1 MRLSTSW
8 MQQTAINSILNN
20 QSAMAQ
26 TQAQLSSGKRIL
38 NASDDP
44 VAAAQVLGL
53 QQVEDAN
60 QQYQRNIDSAT
71 AQLGLEGNAL
81 TQVTNILQSAR
92 SLALE
97 GNNATESPSDRA
109 AIATQL
115 QQMFSQLV
123 QTANS
128 TDGQGN
134 ALFAG
139 NAVLGTPFV
148 QGAGYG
154 VTYAG
159 DDGQRMVAA
168 APGMQVATGD
178 PGSSVFMNVPAG
190 NGRFVVQAGASNA
203 GSLVVGASS
212 VANTS
217 TYTPGSYTVTFA
229 ADGTWQAVNA
239 AGDNVGSGT
248 YNSASGGAIT
258 FNGMQIQLDGTP
270 AAGDT
275 LTVQSGATQ
284 SMFASL
290 GNLINAFRNMPAGSQ
305 SSNVV
310 NQQIEG
316 IDQSLQRVLDVQAQ
330 VGARTNTL
338 TQQKTTEGNLDVQYQ
353 GSISNLQNVDMAS
366 AIGQLNLQQVALEA
380 AQQTY
385 VRVQGMSLFN
395 YLK

>member
-290 GNLINAFRNMPAGSQ
+290 GNLINAFRNLPAGSQ

-316 IDQSLQRVLDVQAQ
+316 IDQSLQRVQDVQAQ

>member
-290 GNLINAFRNMPAGSQ
+290 GNLINAFRNLPAGSQ

>member
-275 LTVQSGATQ
+275 VTVQSGATQ

-290 GNLINAFRNMPAGSQ
+290 GNLINAFRNLPAGSQ

>member
-8 MQQTAINSILNN
+8 MQQTAINSILSN

-60 QQYQRNIDSAT
+60 QQYQRNIDSAA

-81 TQVTNILQSAR
+81 TQVTSILQSAR

-148 QGAGYG
+148 QGAGYD

-178 PGSSVFMNVPAG
+178 PGSNVFMNIPAG

-229 ADGTWQAVNA
+229 ADGSWQAVNA
-239 AGDNVGSGT
+239 AGDNVGSGS

-258 FNGMQIQLDGTP
+258 FNGMQIQLDGMP

-284 SMFASL
+284 SMFDSL
-290 GNLINAFRNMPAGSQ
+290 GNLINAFRNMPAGSK

-385 VRVQGMSLFN
+385 VKVQGMSLFD